1 MPTGLLL
8 RTLEANTETPL
19 PIVRPARDRSN
30 LSEVREARPVELPR
44 TDRKEFRRRYF
55 VIKPSRTLFGET
67 FGRPATDQNAAPARN
82 EMRLPC
88 TGDQMTGKV
97 RSTKLDTEPTVSRP
111 ELLIDGSDEAFRHFV
126 HDTLAF
132 ALRLQEIRN
141 RLGQVIGLSGT
152 QYTVLIA
159 VAHLHGTGEKVGIN
173 MVADHL
179 HFSGAF
185 ITIEINKLV
194 AAGLVDKTTDADD
207 RRRVVLVITEKA
219 RKLLNKLA
227 PVQRPANDML
237 FGSLSAKNFEK
248 LRIIMSDL
256 VLTAEQ
262 TIHLLSDTPRT

>member
-1 MPTGLLL
+1 M
-8 RTLEANTETPL
+8 A
-19 PIVRPARDRSN
+19 S
-30 LSEVREARPVELPR
+30 
-44 TDRKEFRRRYF
+44 
-55 VIKPSRTLFGET
+55 
-67 FGRPATDQNAAPARN
+67 
-82 EMRLPC
+82 
-88 TGDQMTGKV
+88 KV
-97 RSTKLDTEPTVSRP
+97 RSKQLDTEPTVSRP

-132 ALRLQEIRN
+132 ATRLQEIRN

-159 VAHLHGTGEKVGIN
+159 VAHLHGIGEKVGIN
-173 MVADHL
+173 LVADHL

-194 AAGLVDKTTDADD
+194 AAGLVDKATDAKD
-207 RRRVVLVITEKA
+207 RRRVVLTITDKA
-219 RKLLNKLA
+219 RALLNRLA

-237 FGSLSAKNFEK
+237 FSCLSAKNFEK

-262 TIHLLSDTPRT
+262 TIHLLDDMPPASPATNPMR